1 MGDKSG
7 DEMKQVSSASV
18 VSRRLINRALTATA
32 ALLLLALLSLS
43 TVLNVADEVLV
54 GSSEPGP
61 YTDPG
66 IGKVLDGAIPSS
78 SGGMQ
83 PRTPTVALTFDDGPD
98 PQWTPMVLDVLAEHD
113 VKATF
118 FLIGEKVPGNQDVV
132 ARIVDEGHEIGLHSY
147 NHPRMGE
154 LSDGDVLRQYRL
166 NQQVVIGAVGV
177 KPLIARPPYSF
188 TDEQLSADEHRAA
201 RVARD
206 MGGITMIFSDIAPAD
221 YRGLTAEKIMEEALP
236 AQGRDAIITLHDGA
250 GPDPVQ
256 TVDATDGL
264 IRELRRRGYEFAT
277 ASGYG
282 NVAWSEPATLE
293 ERVTGSTLVVS
304 ASIYV
309 VMRDKLQPVALF
321 VAPILIARF
330 FGTILLSWLQDRRT
344 RRGSAYATNRGRLG
358 VSLIVPAY
366 NEEVGIK
373 DALRS
378 FEALRH
384 DGPLEVLVVDDG
396 STDSTVE
403 RAREVPGVRV
413 LSKPNGGKASAL
425 SAGIAAARFEICVL
439 VDGDTIFEHDT
450 ITNLIRPL
458 GDPAVGA
465 VSGYPKVGNRTNL
478 LSQMQN
484 VEYILGCSLI
494 RRAQERLGIITC
506 LPGAIGAFRRSA
518 LLEVGG
524 VPQHTMAED
533 TDLTM
538 ALGARGWKLSY
549 APDAVA
555 WTEVPVDLKTFWKQR
570 VRWSYGVFQVM
581 WKHRKAASG
590 ERNRRYR
597 LAVLAYTL
605 FDYLLAVMTPFADFF
620 AILALLS
627 GNAIGIAWLVGL
639 TFVAQ
644 AITVTLAI
652 WFDNERFRCLW
663 YLPAQLLFF
672 RYFNIFVIG
681 SALSSVISGRREKWN
696 KPKRAGLDSLA
707 GTVLPR
713 PAP

>member
-1 MGDKSG
+1 
-7 DEMKQVSSASV
+7 MKQGSSASM
-18 VSRRLINRALTATA
+18 VSRRWVNRALTAVV

-54 GSSEPGP
+54 GNSEPGP

-66 IGKVLDGAIPSS
+66 IGRVLDGAVPSS
-78 SGGMQ
+78 SRDSRSG
-83 PRTPTVALTFDDGPD
+83 TPTVALTFDDGPD
-98 PQWTPMVLDVLAEHD
+98 PYWTPLVLDVLAEHD

-118 FLIGEKVPGNQDVV
+118 FLIGEKVPANRDTVR
-132 ARIVDEGHEIGLHSY
+132 RIVNEGHEIGLHSY
-147 NHPRMGE
+147 NHPRMGD

-166 NQQVVIGAVGV
+166 NQQVLVGTV
-177 KPLIARPPYSF
+177 GIKPLIARPPYSF
-188 TDEQLSADEHRAA
+188 TDEQLPADEYRAA
-201 RVARD
+201 HVAQDR
-206 MGGITMIFSDIAPAD
+206 GGITMIFSDVAPAD
-221 YRGLTAEKIMEEALP
+221 YRGLSAEEIMEAAIP
-236 AQGRDAIITLHDGA
+236 APGRDAIITLHDGA
-250 GPDPVQ
+250 GPDPGQ
-256 TVDATDGL
+256 TVGAIDGL
-264 IRELRRRGYEFAT
+264 IPELQKRGYEFAT
-277 ASGYG
+277 ASEYG
-282 NVAWSEPATLE
+282 NVVGSEPATLE
-293 ERVTGSTLVVS
+293 ERVSSLTLVVS
-304 ASIYV
+304 ASLFTT
-309 VMRDKLQPVALF
+309 MRDNLEPVALV

-330 FGTILLSWLQDRRT
+330 FGILLLSWLQDRRT
-344 RRGSAYATNRGRLG
+344 RRRQAQATDRGRPG

-373 DALRS
+373 DALLS
-378 FEALRH
+378 FETLRY
-384 DGPLEVLVVDDG
+384 DGPLEVLVIDDG
-396 STDSTVE
+396 STDLTAK

-413 LSKPNGGKASAL
+413 LSRPNGGKAAAL
-425 SAGIAAARFEICVL
+425 NAGIAAATFEICVL
-439 VDGDTIFEHDT
+439 VDGDTVFEPDT
-450 ITNLIRPL
+450 ITRLIQPL
-458 GDPAVGA
+458 EDPAVGA
-465 VSGYPKVGNRTNL
+465 VSGYPKVGNRANL

-494 RRAQERLGIITC
+494 RRAQERLGMITC

-524 VPQHTMAED
+524 VPEHTMAED

-555 WTEVPVDLKTFWKQR
+555 WTEVPVDLRTFWKQR

-581 WKHRKAASG
+581 WKHRKAAPG

-597 LAVLAYTL
+597 LSVLAYTL

-627 GNAIGIAWLVGL
+627 GNAVGVALLVGL

-644 AITVTLAI
+644 AVTVAFAMRL
-652 WFDNERFRCLW
+652 DNEDLRSLRF
-663 YLPAQLLFF
+663 LPAQLLFF

-681 SALSSVISGRREKWN
+681 VALSSAISGRREKWN
-696 KPKRAGLDSLA
+696 KPKRAGLNDVVAS
-707 GTVLPR
+707 TPSR
-713 PAP
+713 PVHIAS